1 MAGKPFP
8 VIDVIDL
15 TYVVGGADS
24 GEPVDKQTRAV
35 QLAISQATSAMEDVA
50 KAVAPKD
57 NSMSQMMMQMMSN
70 RRSGSG
76 PTPAPALPPTSTLTR

>member
-15 TYVVGGADS
+15 TQVMGG
-24 GEPVDKQTRAV
+24 VDKQTSAA
-35 QLAISQATSAMEDVA
+35 QLAIAQATGAMDDMA
-50 KAVAPKD
+50 KKLAPKD
-57 NSMSQMMMQMMSN
+57 DSMTQLLLQIMSQ

>member
-1 MAGKPFP
+1 MAGKTFTT
-8 VIDVIDL
+8 IEVIDL
-15 TYVVGGADS
+15 SHIYGGL
-24 GEPVDKQTRAV
+24 DKQTRAA
-35 QLAISQATSAMEDVA
+35 QLAISQATSAMEDIA

-57 NSMSQMMMQMMSN
+57 NSMAQAMMQMMSN